1 VNDVRVLV
9 VDDQPGFR
17 AALRALLDR
26 TPGFA
31 IAGEAGTGE
40 EGVEAAVLLDPD
52 LVLMDVNLPG
62 ISGIDATRLIT
73 EGGTTGPIVVLV
85 STADEVDLPAD
96 ARTCGAAAYRQKVV
110 LTAEVLAATWR
121 RHRPDREVPG
131 PDPARSCRHRGPT

>member
-1 VNDVRVLV
+1 MNDVRVLV

-31 IAGEAGTGE
+31 IAGEASTGE

-62 ISGIDATRLIT
+62 ISGIELVVGEANGKRTLTVRDAQHEYVFT
-73 EGGTTGPIVVLV
+73 E
-85 STADEVDLPAD
+85 S
-96 ARTCGAAAYRQKVV
+96 
-110 LTAEVLAATWR
+110 
-121 RHRPDREVPG
+121 
-131 PDPARSCRHRGPT
+131 